1 MFDAEIIINFDGIF
15 VSCSCG
21 MLYKDLYFLS
31 CTFCSFASFEM
42 VAAMTEFKSGVQLQT
57 PELLCHSNEKTDR

>member
-42 VAAMTEFKSGVQLQT
+42 VAAMTEFKSGVTVTNTRTALSQGGM
-57 PELLCHSNEKTDR
+57 